1 MARVPLQQ
9 TPEVGLEIGS
19 APQFTGGSI
28 EPVKDTVTDDI
39 QRFSKAQRNVADIAI
54 KLQEEYNDAEAL
66 KLSNDF
72 EADVEQEKQKYLM
85 TQGVNAVATV
95 DNDTGAT
102 VYDTAINNI
111 NTKLAEYGEKA
122 SNSQIKYL
130 FENMAAVKIKNAT
143 SSMTKHSITQQRNY
157 LEAETTAAIDIHK
170 KATVQNYQTWQDDEG
185 AFKINY
191 IAGLQRI
198 NEKALQKGWEIN
210 PENGP
215 ISSQYIEAV
224 NEYNMEIFKGV
235 IKNFETDKNFAES
248 KAFIAALKQTIKNPT
263 EIAKIEVSTNEK
275 HNNHLAEKISSN
287 VIENKTN
294 QNDGQFLSQVNKLM
308 TLDSNNN
315 IDNNNGGFVEDGFNS
330 NDELID
336 TTNNTISEKIE
347 LLEKIKNQSKFYDPE
362 TTNTLTPQHQTT
374 HLFAIQKLGVKKAD
388 SLYTKAYNN
397 IKFDKNKYKNDINYK
412 IKTDEKILDKYN
424 ELIIANVR
432 RQYFLFDGTYAD
444 TVSNDL
450 QVIKKGVNYNLELQ
464 NIVNDLDFVTNLRPL
479 NVLKEE
485 LKDTITDPTKLKYA
499 IEDLEIKYNKIKTE
513 RETIYNEA
521 FVNAKEIAFAEEGGW
536 KNLEANGIDIN
547 NFKEEDQQILKN
559 GHPQKSDVDTVAK
572 LIDNPKEV
580 RDNLNSYSHLLSQG
594 QYQELVNYQ
603 AELRGEDKYIEA
615 VGNKDLMKEI
625 MYKNGFNWVYKSKFG
640 GKAADFNSI
649 HTEWVNRIDY
659 AQSIQKNKLT
669 RQEKVQIL
677 NNVLMDKVN
686 LQGTL
691 GIGRKTDKLTSTVMP
706 DRLDNL
712 FVKVEVKQKDGSF
725 MTQQI
730 FTSEIPKEVSVAI
743 MGNLYRR
750 KLPMNQQNIAE
761 EWVKFGMPKT
771 LQEAEEFI
779 NANLNYQLAPT
790 NIK

>member
-19 APQFTGGSI
+19 APQFTGGRI
-28 EPVKDTVTDDI
+28 EPVQDTVTDDI

-66 KLSNDF
+66 KLSNEVDDKI
-72 EADVEQEKQKYLM
+72 EEEKNKYL
-85 TQGVNAVATV
+85 TLQGGNAVATV
-95 DNDTGAT
+95 DKDSNVT

-111 NTKLAEYGEKA
+111 NTQFQEIGEKA
-122 SNSQIKYL
+122 SNSQIRFLY
-130 FENMAAVKIKNAT
+130 ENMASVKIKNAT
-143 SSMTKHSITQQRNY
+143 SIMTKHSITQQRNH
-157 LEAETTAAIDIHK
+157 LEAETTAAISNHK
-170 KATVQNYQTWQDDEG
+170 KATIQNYQTWQDDEG
-185 AFKINY
+185 AFKMNY

-210 PENGP
+210 PESGP
-215 ISSQYIEAV
+215 ISSQYIEEV
-224 NEYNMEIFKGV
+224 NEYNMAIFKGV
-235 IKNFETDKNFAES
+235 IKNFETDKNFVES
-248 KAFIAALKQTIKNPT
+248 KAFLESLKEFIKNPK
-263 EIAKIEVSTNEK
+263 EVAKMKVSIDKK
-275 HNNHLAEKISSN
+275 HNDFCAEKICNN
-287 VIENKTN
+287 VITNNTN
-294 QNDGQFLSQVNKLM
+294 QNNGQFLSQVNKLM

-315 IDNNNGGFVEDGFNS
+315 IDNNNGGSVDDGFNS

-336 TTNNTISEKIE
+336 TTNNTLSEKIE

-362 TTNTLTPQHQTT
+362 TKTRLIPQHQPT
-374 HLFAIQKLGVKKAD
+374 HLFAIQRLGVKKAD
-388 SLYTKAYNN
+388 SLYTKAKSQ
-397 IKFDKNKYKNDINYK
+397 IDIDTKKYKED
-412 IKTDEKILDKYN
+412 
-424 ELIIANVR
+424 A
-432 RQYFLFDGTYAD
+432 TYAKKINGQIID
-444 TVSNDL
+444 NYNKLITEEANKIYGRFGEGEYAITVANDL
-450 QVIKKGVNYNLELQ
+450 EVIKKGIDYDFTEETL
-464 NIVNDLDFVTNLRPL
+464 NIDSVTGLRPL
-479 NVLKEE
+479 EDLKQE
-485 LKDTITDPTKLKYA
+485 LKDTITDPEKLKFA
-499 IEDLEIKYNKIKTE
+499 IEDLEIKYNKIKAE
-513 RETIYNEA
+513 REGIYNEA
-521 FVNAKEIAFAEEGGW
+521 FVNAKQIAFAEEGGW

-547 NFKEEDQQILKN
+547 NFREEDQQILKN
-559 GHPQKSDVDTVAK
+559 GHPQESDVNTVAE

-625 MYKNGFNWVYKSKFG
+625 MYKNGFDWVYKSKFG
-640 GKAADFNSI
+640 GNAADFNSI
-649 HTEWVNRIDY
+649 HTEWVDRIDY

-691 GIGRKTDKLTSTVMP
+691 GFGKKTDNLTSTVMP
-706 DRLDNL
+706 DRLDDL
-712 FVKVEVKQKDGSF
+712 FVKVKVKQEDGSF
-725 MTQQI
+725 ITQQI

-779 NANLNYQLAPT
+779 NANLNYQLAPS